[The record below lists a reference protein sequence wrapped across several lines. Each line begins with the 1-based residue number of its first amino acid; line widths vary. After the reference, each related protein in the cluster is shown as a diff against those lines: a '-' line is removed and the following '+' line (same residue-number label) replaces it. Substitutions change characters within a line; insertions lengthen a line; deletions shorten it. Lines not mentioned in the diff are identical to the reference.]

1 MTEKHLTVLLYGSD
15 RNLWSGGPLQVR
27 VTDIFAAGGPK
38 LLHRGRT
45 DKATIDLRLD
55 LPFDAGQVYGFDFS
69 APGHHPAWQLVR
81 RSDFLRLP
89 DGVEGQD
96 AVLRLMLVPD
106 EPGTRDLGQG
116 FQRLQQRGSPMA
128 ADGCG
133 LDERR
138 YEALSPANRMAL
150 LNIEAKLRETFV
162 DGLPVL
168 SFVKAVRHVAVDRLF
183 LLVDPTLKDRVARAA
198 DFAGA
203 AGHGAPDIPGG
214 SPAHPDSWKHRRF
227 AEGNVQLS
235 FSADTIAM
243 PGRSSAPVHSVDVDI
258 DLGRG
263 LAHVVEWLDNNV
275 IRRGHKTDQALIYG
289 LLYAQRILPVY
300 TLAPVAA
307 TTAKAARL
315 RPVAARSARGAPARR
330 SSAKRARRT
339 RPPAKRTRRA
349 PVKRARSTR
358 RGRKRPRRS

>member
-1 MTEKHLTVLLYGSD
+1 VTEKHLTVLLYGSD

-27 VTDIFAAGGPK
+27 VTDVFAAGGPK
-38 LLHRGRT
+38 LLHRARINS
-45 DKATIDLRLD
+45 ATIDLRLD
-55 LPFDAGQVYGFDFS
+55 LPFDAGQIYGFDFS

-81 RSDFLRLP
+81 RSDFLRMP
-89 DGVEGQD
+89 EGVEGQD

-106 EPGTRDLGQG
+106 KPGTRDLSQG
-116 FQRLQQRGSPMA
+116 FQRLQQRGSPVA
-128 ADGCG
+128 AAGAG
-133 LDERR
+133 LDEES
-138 YEALSPANRMAL
+138 YQELGAANRMTL

-162 DGLPVL
+162 DGTPVL

-183 LLVDPTLKDRVARAA
+183 LLVDAGLKDRVARAA

-203 AGHGAPDIPGG
+203 PGHPAPNLPGG

-235 FSADTIAM
+235 FSADTELL
-243 PGRSSAPVHSVDVDI
+243 PGRPNAPVHSVDVDI

-300 TLAPVAA
+300 TLDPLAA
-307 TTAKAARL
+307 TTARSARL
-315 RPVAARSARGAPARR
+315 RPAAARSARRAPARR
-330 SSAKRARRT
+330 RRRT
-339 RPPAKRTRRA
+339 
-349 PVKRARSTR
+349 S
-358 RGRKRPRRS
+358 